1 MILASIIFTPCHRDD
16 SGVKRSVTAI
26 HEFLF
31 KRIAHKY
38 NGYLIFNWF
47 GVREF
52 CTFRCHT
59 VIIAVESF
67 VLYFF
72 KFLVTRNCY
81 ILFSLLSAVPKPHS
95 SSLKSSVSSLYFKWI
110 IMIFSPFQDNL
121 LYAVWL
127 MMVRYIFVTSH
138 LNTFNVIFLSG
149 HCSCSR
155 FCAVMPTKWRFSH
168 IKAIEF

>member
-1 MILASIIFTPCHRDD
+1 MQFTNFFLKELPINVMVIWFLIDLACVNFVHFVVPYRD
-16 SGVKRSVTAI
+16 
-26 HEFLF
+26 
-31 KRIAHKY
+31 Y
-38 NGYLIFNWF
+38 CC
-47 GVREF
+47 REF
-52 CTFRCHT
+52 R
-59 VIIAVESF
+59 AV
-67 VLYFF
+67 FF

-95 SSLKSSVSSLYFKWI
+95 SSLKSSLSSLYFKWI

-155 FCAVMPTKWRFSH
+155 FCAVMLPKWRFSH